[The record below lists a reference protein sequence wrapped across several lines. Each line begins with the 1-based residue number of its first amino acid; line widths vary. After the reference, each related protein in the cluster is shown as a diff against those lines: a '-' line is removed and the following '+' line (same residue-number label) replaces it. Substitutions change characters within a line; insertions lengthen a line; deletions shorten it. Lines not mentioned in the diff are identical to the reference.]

1 MNTMFA
7 SLIGG
12 AVGIVFFLITA
23 AIGIACFA
31 FWVWMLI
38 HAITN
43 KALADGEKIVWVLVI
58 VFLPLLGSILY
69 FFIGRPR
76 AL

>member
-1 MNTMFA
+1 MDPMFA
-7 SLIGG
+7 SLVGG
-12 AVGIVFFLITA
+12 AVGILFFLLMA
-23 AIGIACFA
+23 AISIACFA
-31 FWVWMLI
+31 FWVWMLV

-76 AL
+76 A

>member
-1 MNTMFA
+1 M
-7 SLIGG
+7 
-12 AVGIVFFLITA
+12 A
-23 AIGIACFA
+23 AISIACFA
-31 FWVWMLI
+31 FWVWMLV

-76 AL
+76 A